1 MWSEERHGP
10 VDRKKKRKYTC
21 SFQFGESR
29 GAPLPNLLRVRRRS
43 SALQSQQRLHIC
55 SLIRKQLLQ
64 TSGSAVKVKNTK
76 GSCTDRR
83 GNLRVKHQVSE
94 ALKSPDDYRRHSALC
109 DVCNKLQVKKRK
121 VEEGG
126 GWYCYELVRLW
137 GLSEHQNSHKRRF
150 TLWRK
155 RRRNDQG
162 ECRGRRVFQSKTQ
175 NKSLNYLTIFLSCLG
190 HFKFKQSRVRPK
202 KKILKSSAFSHF
214 L

>member
-1 MWSEERHGP
+1 MVLLTGRRKENTPAAFSSGRAEEHRP
-10 VDRKKKRKYTC
+10 
-21 SFQFGESR
+21 
-29 GAPLPNLLRVRRRS
+29 PNLLRVQRRS

-64 TSGSAVKVKNTK
+64 TSASAVKVKNTK
-76 GSCTDRR
+76 GSRTDRR

-109 DVCNKLQVKKRK
+109 DVCNKLQV
-121 VEEGG
+121 EEGGGGG

-155 RRRNDQG
+155 RRRKDQG

-175 NKSLNYLTIFLSCLG
+175 VTELSDDFFKL
-190 HFKFKQSRVRPK
+190 FKFKQS
-202 KKILKSSAFSHF
+202 KSN
-214 L
+214 